1 MDNKPSVKASIE
13 YVASVL
19 GVSSFMAPRGGFAPL
34 ERSVIEEEIFA
45 ARSENVGGTF
55 QLPADVAYEGEIG
68 SRLVFV
74 ANKEALD
81 ANGRDLFERMVKAM
95 KKDPAQVLLL
105 PLDLGQGPHAME
117 ILKAHPRDAIVAYGL
132 ETAER
137 LAVDSE
143 WLLARWTEPQPNIP
157 VIATHSLP
165 DILARPELK
174 KIVWQHLQMA
184 MQRLT

>member
-1 MDNKPSVKASIE
+1 MQENPSAKASIE
-13 YVASVL
+13 YLATVL
-19 GVSSFMAPRGGFAPL
+19 GITSFIAPA
-34 ERSVIEEEIFA
+34 V
-45 ARSENVGGTF
+45 RSENVGGTF
-55 QLPADVAYEGEIG
+55 QLPVDVVCEGELA

-74 ANKEALD
+74 VNKEALD
-81 ANGRDLFERMVKAM
+81 ANGRELFERMVKAM

-105 PLDLGQGPHAME
+105 PIDLGQGPHAME
-117 ILKAHPRDAIVAYGL
+117 ILAAHPRDAVVAYGL

-137 LAVDSE
+137 LAVDE
-143 WLLARWTEPQPNIP
+143 QWLLARWTEPQPNIP
-157 VIATHSLP
+157 VLTTHSLP